1 MSDTCHYMTLIRVR
15 YDATHIKKAKQRFDL
30 LPTMIAAAQRKGNW
44 SRVSD
49 LIIERQTLRNRHGFK
64 EAVDTIQT

>member
-15 YDATHIKKAKQRFDL
+15 HDATHIKKARQRFEL
-30 LPTMIAAAQRKGNW
+30 LPDMIAAAQRKGNW

-49 LIIERQTLRNRHGFK
+49 LIIERQTLRNRYGFK
-64 EAVDTIQT
+64 ETVDTL